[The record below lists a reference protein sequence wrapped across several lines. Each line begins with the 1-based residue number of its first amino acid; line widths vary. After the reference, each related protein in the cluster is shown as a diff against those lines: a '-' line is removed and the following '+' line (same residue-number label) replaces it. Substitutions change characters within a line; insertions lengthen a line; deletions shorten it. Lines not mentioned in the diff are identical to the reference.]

1 MRISKEETAVLKQF
15 VEKYGI
21 TEKESKILKE
31 LVFTEDTIQ
40 DIAKGQ
46 YLSRTALYRYME
58 HLFDKVG
65 VRSRIGLI
73 RKFYLLGLK

>member
-58 HLFDKVG
+58 HLFDKAG